1 MVEQGLWLQA
11 RQHGD
16 PNGRLGM
23 TNRLWGAVK
32 VAAPVLFGLS
42 VFAPSPMRAGM
53 LRQLIDEKPM
63 LIMSLCW
70 IEGFIVGGFLVY
82 WLLL

>member
-1 MVEQGLWLQA
+1 MLI
-11 RQHGD
+11 
-16 PNGRLGM
+16 
-23 TNRLWGAVK
+23 
-32 VAAPVLFGLS
+32 
-42 VFAPSPMRAGM
+42 GM
-53 LRQLIDEKPM
+53 LRQLIDEKPI